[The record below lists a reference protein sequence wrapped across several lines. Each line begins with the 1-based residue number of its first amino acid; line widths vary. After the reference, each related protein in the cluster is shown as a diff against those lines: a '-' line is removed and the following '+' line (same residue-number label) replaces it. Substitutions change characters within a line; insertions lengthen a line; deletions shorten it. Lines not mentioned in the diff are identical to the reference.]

1 MKKRFK
7 KLGALLVVMVL
18 MLAMSVS
25 AFAANDPTGTNVP
38 SNVALHILNIS
49 DPNACLNALTS
60 GVPVSGTYITT
71 YPDKTAYEGTHAF
84 RLVTGSD
91 GYSYLC
97 SDIMVNGT
105 YANAGYW
112 ESSNRFKFTY
122 TRNSLDH
129 MGCTPEGNS
138 VFSFFFPTWGK
149 KMNMSSAGTGYGLHS
164 FYVDG
169 TYYVYNPARWTV
181 LRF

>member
-1 MKKRFK
+1 MKKLFK
-7 KLGALLVVMVL
+7 KLGALLVVTVL

-25 AFAANDPTGTNVP
+25 VFAANNPTGTSIP
-38 SNVALHILNIS
+38 LNVALHILNVS

-60 GVPVSGTYITT
+60 GNPVTGTYITT
-71 YPDKTAYEGTHAF
+71 YQDTTAYVGTHAF
-84 RLVTGSD
+84 RLVKGDD
-91 GYSYLC
+91 GYIYLC

-122 TRNSLDH
+122 SRSWPDH
-129 MGCTPEGNS
+129 VGGVSEGNS
-138 VFSFFFPTWGK
+138 VFFFFFPTWGK
-149 KMNMSSAGTGYGLHS
+149 KMNMSSTGTGYGSHS

-169 TYYVYNPARWTV
+169 TSYVSNSTRWTV
-181 LRF
+181 LTF